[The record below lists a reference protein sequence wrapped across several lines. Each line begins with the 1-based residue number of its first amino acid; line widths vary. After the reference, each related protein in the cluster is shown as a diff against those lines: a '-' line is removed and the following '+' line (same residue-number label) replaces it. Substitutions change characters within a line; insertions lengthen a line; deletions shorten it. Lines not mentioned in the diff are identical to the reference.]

1 MHAIQAAL
9 HDWVAIS
16 VSLLKINC
24 MAAGQQSHESNQIK
38 LMGLKEEKD
47 SH

>member
-1 MHAIQAAL
+1 
-9 HDWVAIS
+9 
-16 VSLLKINC
+16 

-47 SH
+47 SHWAKMESIQTI